1 MSLWQDHKL
10 DVVGL
15 GIKGR
20 EFEVSLG
27 NGRPWGKR
35 KRKGRKEG
43 RKERKEKKENRKR
56 WVGLEPLG
64 FWTPQL

>member
-20 EFEVSLG
+20 EFEVSLR

-35 KRKGRKEG
+35 KGKGGREG
-43 RKERKEKKENRKR
+43 RKERKEKKEDREKSG
-56 WVGLEPLG
+56 WDWSP
-64 FWTPQL
+64 